1 MDLALPSFFRK
12 TAPFGTETFR
22 RPLRFTARSSLRTLA
37 NHTLIGTR
45 RKSLRTFA
53 ETILMC
59 LIMCSLSGCEV
70 LKKAL
75 IFRAGPVPHLV
86 RGGHGFRRRRKSEK
100 LTIVISLVSSLRTLV
115 ITLQT
120 ALTIACNITLLTTIR
135 KSRQKHR
142 VSPPRWGGRTSF

>member
-12 TAPFGTETFR
+12 TSPFGTELFR

-53 ETILMC
+53 EMFLMC
-59 LIMCSLSGCEV
+59 LRCSLSGCEV

-100 LTIVISLVSSLRTLV
+100 LTIVISPVSSLRTLV